1 MVYAEGAVMER
12 SRARLLAVVVALA
25 AGGVGYA
32 LAGDPVLTLALT
44 LVYGL
49 GAWLAVAYYG
59 ALPESVRGGADWD
72 VAKWNGIW
80 IGALTFGGF
89 AAMYTS
95 GVPLAVGFAL
105 ALVVYGVSGLG
116 YFVAVAQMTEAGSTS
131 ADPGT
136 GLQRRASV
144 ERSETDASR

>member
-1 MVYAEGAVMER
+1 MVPTEGAGMKR
-12 SRARLLAVVVALA
+12 SRDRLLSTVVALA

-32 LAGDPVLTLALT
+32 LAGDPMLALALG
-44 LVYGL
+44 LVYGV

-59 ALPESVRGGADWD
+59 ALPESVRGGTNWD

-80 IGALTFGGF
+80 VGALTFGGF

-116 YFVAVAQMTEAGSTS
+116 YFVAVAQMTEAGSGS
-131 ADPGT
+131 ADSGT
-136 GLQRRASV
+136 AVERRAEV
-144 ERSETDASR
+144 ERSEAGASR